1 MSDDKTEQASSKR
14 LQQARDKGQI
24 ARAKEFTGA
33 ATLIVALS
41 YFISQG
47 PNIKADLTHLLQACF
62 TFDRTNVLNSDPSFM
77 LVGEGLFL
85 LLKIFAPLMVIQ
97 YLASIISSSILGGI
111 SFNFSVISP
120 KFSKLNPGAGFKRIF
135 SSQTIIEFIKNV
147 IKIALI
153 ISILYYMLENNIGYL
168 RGLMRA
174 SFNTVSNVSIELVI
188 EIIVML
194 ISVTIVFGIIDIP
207 YQKMTFNKQMKMSKS
222 EVKQEHKEQEGNPEV
237 KGRIRQIQM
246 QNSRRQAI
254 KTVPTADVVLMN
266 PTHYAVA
273 LKYDMTKAEAPYVVA
288 RGKNEVAFYIKSLA
302 DKHEVEVLV
311 VPALARS
318 IYHTTQLDQM
328 IPNQLFVAVAHILN
342 YVNQLKSW
350 KNGNH
355 PKPNSLPSFS
365 IPKELRY

>member
-14 LQQARDKGQI
+14 LQQAREKGQI

-33 ATLIVALS
+33 VTLIVALA
-41 YFISQG
+41 YFINQG
-47 PNIKADLTHLLQACF
+47 ASLRTDLTHLFQASY
-62 TFDRTNVLNSDPSFM
+62 TFDRTNVLNTGPSLM
-77 LVGEGLFL
+77 LLGEGLFL
-85 LLKIFAPLMVIQ
+85 LIKLFAPLMVIQ
-97 YLASIISSSILGGI
+97 YVASIMSSSILGGI
-111 SFNFSVISP
+111 SFNFAVISP

-135 SSQTIIEFIKNV
+135 SSQTLIEFIKNV

-153 ISILYYMLENNIGYL
+153 LSILYYMLEHNIGYL

-174 SFNTVSNVSIELVI
+174 SFNTVSNVSMELVI
-188 EIIVML
+188 EIIVFL
-194 ISVTIVFGIIDIP
+194 ICVTILFGLIDVP
-207 YQKMTFNKQMKMSKS
+207 YQKMTFNKQMRMSKS

-246 QNSRRQAI
+246 QNARRQAT

-273 LKYDMTKAEAPYVVA
+273 IKYDITKAEAPYVVA

-302 DKHEVEVLV
+302 DKHEVEVLI

-318 IYHTTQLDQM
+318 IYHTTKLEQM
-328 IPNQLFVAVAHILN
+328 IPNQLFVAVAHILT

-350 KNGNH
+350 KNGQH